1 MIIAFFTL
9 FVLSP
14 LTRAEPNPAT
24 AENGDH
30 TADEA
35 PDWDI
40 TAAFG
45 PTHDVHVDTTEGT
58 WMSVTVHGDTIVFD
72 LLGDL
77 WTLPLSG
84 GEATRLTSG
93 SAWDS
98 EPRFSPD
105 GTRIAYVSDANGN
118 EQIWTMNADGTGA
131 ALLTSESTARV
142 TDPVWDPS
150 GPWLIARRRTVDT
163 RSIGV
168 TELWQYHPDGGSG
181 VALTTKDDHPHAG
194 EVTTDGH
201 TLWFSS
207 RNGRFDYND
216 NPLRG
221 LWRVMRL
228 DRVTGDLRTE
238 VSGNGSAV
246 RPTLLPDGSGLVFVS
261 RDRNQTLL
269 EHLDFATRKRR
280 VIADWLDNDQM
291 EGFAL
296 HGVYPAMDW
305 TPNGDLVLWA
315 GGKLW
320 RLGLDGERT
329 EIPFRVNATWRLHDV
344 HRTQYTLPD
353 TVKSKVN
360 RWTAVNR
367 FGDLAYS
374 AMGRLIVERGG
385 TLKDIGP
392 GFAPRW
398 SSDGRR
404 LLWTRWS
411 DGEQSGSLHL
421 TGGRGF
427 GRTETL
433 PVEGHLTNP
442 TFGSDGNSI
451 VVLRDPNQDNR
462 PNMRSFP
469 WFELLRLD
477 RSGGEWTVTR
487 LSETVDSGVGF
498 RAPILTVHNDRIWWL
513 AVGAKQSRAP
523 AQSDFVS
530 VNLNGH
536 DRQTHITF
544 PGAVEAIPSPSFDR
558 IAYKLNH
565 QAWVA
570 AMPKP
575 GVHAKLDALP
585 KLQLTDTVGDWLNW
599 TPEGTAVTW
608 VQGDR
613 FYRQALESGRIPSSE
628 ELAEPSHTVL
638 AYQRPRAR
646 PDRTWAITGASVI
659 TMNEDAI
666 IDNATIVI
674 EGDRIV
680 SIAEDGSVPA
690 GAEVMNASGKT
701 IIPGLIDVHAHMHY
715 GSGDILPEQP
725 WQYGVNLDFGVTTIH
740 DPSASTDVVFT
751 QAERVEAGLSTGP
764 RVYSTG
770 YVLYGALGN
779 ENAKTPDREAARNH
793 VQRLK
798 TVGATSVKVYQQ
810 SRRDQRQWY
819 VDACN
824 ELDMLCIAEGGGDLW
839 MNLSM
844 VADGFQALE
853 HSLPNAPVYGDVH
866 QFIAG
871 SPSGASAG
879 IAYSPTLLVAYGGLS
894 GEYYFHQHHDAYNN
908 ARLLRNWDRRDLD
921 AKTRRGVLTAQDD
934 DWNHE
939 AVARDCK
946 ALADRGVL
954 VTLGAH
960 GQLQGLG
967 VHWEL
972 WALAG
977 PGAMSTMEA
986 LRSATVGGAQYLGL
1000 QHRIGSIEAGKVA
1013 DLVILNADPRID
1025 LHHTTNIHAVI
1036 KNGEVVS
1043 SEAD

>member
-1 MIIAFFTL
+1 MFIPFFTL
-9 FVLSP
+9 VFLAPQS
-14 LTRAEPNPAT
+14 LAEAGT
-24 AENGDH
+24 AEAD
-30 TADEA
+30 TAADAAQTDTE
-35 PDWDI
+35 WDI
-40 TAAFG
+40 TDAFG
-45 PTHDVHVDTTEGT
+45 STHEVSIDTTEGT
-58 WMSVTVHGDTIVFD
+58 WMSVSVHGDTVIFD
-72 LLGDL
+72 LLGDV
-77 WTLPLSG
+77 WALPLEG
-84 GEATRLTSG
+84 GDATRLTSG
-93 SAWDS
+93 AAWDS

-105 GTRIAYVSDANGN
+105 GSRIAYVSDANGN
-118 EQIWTMNADGTGA
+118 EQIWTMNSDGSNPT
-131 ALLTSESTARV
+131 LLTDEDTARV

-150 GPWLIARRRTVDT
+150 GPWVIARRRTVDT

-168 TELWQYHPDGGSG
+168 TELWQYHPDGGNG
-181 VALTTKDDHPHAG
+181 VPLTTKDDHPHAG
-194 EVTTDGH
+194 EATTDGR
-201 TLWFSS
+201 TIWFSS

-216 NPLRG
+216 DPLRG

-228 DRVTGDLRTE
+228 DRVTGNLRTE

-280 VIADWLDNDQM
+280 VIADWLDHDQM

-305 TPNGDLVLWA
+305 TSEGDLVLWA

-320 RLGLDGERT
+320 RVSLDGSRS
-329 EIPFRVNATWRLHDV
+329 EIPFRVQASWRIHDV
-344 HRTQYTLPD
+344 HRAQNTIPD

-360 RWTAVNR
+360 RWPAMNR
-367 FGDLAYS
+367 FGDLTYS
-374 AMGRLIVERGG
+374 AMGRLIVERAG
-385 TLKDIGP
+385 TLKDLGP

-398 SSDGRR
+398 SKDGRR
-404 LLWTRWS
+404 LLWTSWS
-411 DGEQSGSLHL
+411 DDDQSGRLHL

-442 TFGSDGNSI
+442 VFGPEGKSV

-477 RSGGEWTVTR
+477 RIKGEWTVTR
-487 LSETVDSGVGF
+487 LAETVDSGVGF
-498 RAPILTVHNDRIWWL
+498 RAPILTVHDERIWWL
-513 AVGAKQSRAP
+513 AVGERKSRSPAK
-523 AQSDFVS
+523 SDFVS
-530 VNLNGH
+530 VNWNGH

-570 AMPKP
+570 AMPQP
-575 GVHAKLDALP
+575 GVHAQLDALP
-585 KLQLTDTVGDWLNW
+585 KLQLTETVGDWLNW
-599 TPEGTAVTW
+599 TPSGDAVTW
-608 VQGDR
+608 VQGDV
-613 FYRQALESGRIPSSE
+613 FYRQGLARDRIPSSE
-628 ELAEPSHTVL
+628 DLDEPSLSTL
-638 AYQRPRAR
+638 AFQLPRDR
-646 PDRTWAITGASVI
+646 PDKTWAITGASVI
-659 TMNEDAI
+659 TMDGDTV
-666 IDNATIVI
+666 IDDATIVV
-674 EGDRIV
+674 EGDTIS
-680 SIAEDGSVPA
+680 SIEKGGAVPP
-690 GAEVMNASGKT
+690 GAAVMDASGKT
-701 IIPGLIDVHAHMHY
+701 VIPGLIDVHAHMHY

-725 WQYGVNLDFGVTTIH
+725 WQYAVNLDFGVTTVH

-751 QAERVEAGLSTGP
+751 QSERVEAGLSAGP

-779 ENAKTPDREAARNH
+779 ENAKTPDRTAARNH

-819 VDACN
+819 VEACN

-844 VADGFQALE
+844 VADGFHALE
-853 HSLPNAPVYGDVH
+853 HSLPNAPVYSDVH
-866 QFIAG
+866 QFMAG
-871 SPSGASAG
+871 SPSGSTG
-879 IAYSPTLLVAYGGLS
+879 GTAYSPTLLVAYGGLS
-894 GEYYFHQHHDAYNN
+894 GEYYFYQHHGAYNN
-908 ARLLRNWDRRDLD
+908 ERLLRHWDRRALD
-921 AKTRRGVLTAQDD
+921 AKTRRGSLTAVDN
-934 DWNHE
+934 DWNHQ

-946 ALADRGVL
+946 VLADKGVL

-977 PGAMSTMEA
+977 PEAMSPLEA
-986 LRSATVGGAQYLGL
+986 LRAATIGGAQYLGL
-1000 QHRIGSIEAGKVA
+1000 QHRIGSIEPGKVA
-1013 DLVILNADPRID
+1013 DLVILNGDPRTDI
-1025 LHHTTNIHAVI
+1025 HHTTDIHTVI
-1036 KNGEVVS
+1036 KNGEIVS
-1043 SEAD
+1043 RDGN